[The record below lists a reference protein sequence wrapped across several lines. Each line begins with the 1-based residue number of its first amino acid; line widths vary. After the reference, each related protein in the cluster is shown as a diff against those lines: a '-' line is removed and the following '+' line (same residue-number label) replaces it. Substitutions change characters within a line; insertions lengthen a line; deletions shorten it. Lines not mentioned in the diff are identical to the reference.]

1 MTADETLGYL
11 GAETRKE
18 LGYLF
23 EMSRQLATTALGSFR
38 ASERASMRELDIITD
53 GKSGELELT
62 AHGYDVAFLA
72 RQMRDIEK

>member
-11 GAETRKE
+11 QSETRNE

-23 EMSRQLATTALGSFR
+23 EMSRELAIMALGSFR
-38 ASERASMRELDIITD
+38 PSERVVMRELDIITD
-53 GKSGELELT
+53 GKSGQLELT

-72 RQMRDIEK
+72 RQLHQPGS